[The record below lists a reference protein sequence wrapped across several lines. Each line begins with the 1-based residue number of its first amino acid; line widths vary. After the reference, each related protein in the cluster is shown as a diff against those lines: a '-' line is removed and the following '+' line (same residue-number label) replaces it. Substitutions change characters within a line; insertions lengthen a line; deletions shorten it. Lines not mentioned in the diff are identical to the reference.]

1 MEQRQLFALI
11 MPRRTPR
18 LASLAVVSV
27 CLIGGLV
34 GCVTKPTT
42 VTETSTRGFGAAPA
56 LMRPVLLD
64 ESTVILDARPA
75 FEYSMARIPRSLNIN
90 WVDFSER
97 DPMSRGWPQKDS
109 FAAARRLARMG
120 ISPDSKVVVFGLGPD
135 GQGEEGRVAWLLAYL
150 GVENVQFARFGAV
163 KSRVTTEA
171 IPEMARSDFEDS
183 RALTGGFG
191 SGSRLSE
198 TDRSK
203 RAGDEG
209 IGASGGLLGDNQP
222 KESGISAQP
231 VWKPELE
238 SSLIATR
245 AEVLGAFENR
255 AVEKAWSFQ
264 GAKPKFYRIIDV
276 RSAKE
281 YLGKTG
287 GMRSR
292 AIPNFD
298 AMNIPWKE
306 FFDTDLKP
314 LPEIGERLMSIGFR
328 RDQRILVIDNDGVA
342 SAAVTMALRA
352 MGFVDAACYAGGYND
367 LSLQREF

>member
-1 MEQRQLFALI
+1 MELRQLFGV
-11 MPRRTPR
+11 RRMVMAR
-18 LASLAVVSV
+18 SASL
-27 CLIGGLV
+27 LV
-34 GCVTKPTT
+34 AIALSGCVTKPTK
-42 VTETSTRGFGAAPA
+42 VTENSTRGFGAAPA

-97 DPMSRGWPQKDS
+97 DPMSRGWPQKDL

-120 ISPDSKVVVFGLGPD
+120 ISPSSKVVVFGLGPD
-135 GQGEEGRVAWLLAYL
+135 GQAEEGRVAWLLAYL

-163 KSRVTTEA
+163 KSRLTTEA
-171 IPEMARSDFEDS
+171 LPEMSRSEFEDS
-183 RALTGGFG
+183 SQASSGGA
-191 SGSRLSE
+191 GSRLSE
-198 TDRSK
+198 SDRTK

-222 KESGISAQP
+222 KESGITAQP

-245 AEVLGAFENR
+245 AEILGAFENR
-255 AVEKAWSFQ
+255 AVEKAWAFQ

-281 YLGKTG
+281 YLGKSG
-287 GMRSR
+287 GLRSR

-314 LPEIGERLMSIGFR
+314 LPEIGERLLSIGFR

-352 MGFVDAACYAGGYND
+352 MGFVDAGCYAGGYND
-367 LSLQREF
+367 LLKK

>member
-1 MEQRQLFALI
+1 MELRQL
-11 MPRRTPR
+11 
-18 LASLAVVSV
+18 SLLLMIAVVS
-27 CLIGGLV
+27 
-34 GCVTKPTT
+34 GCATKPTV

-64 ESTVILDARPA
+64 EATVILDARPA

-97 DPMSRGWPQKDS
+97 DAMARGWPQKDV

-120 ISPDSKVVVFGLGPD
+120 VSPKSKVVVFGLGPD

-150 GVENVQFARFGAV
+150 GVENVQFARFGSV

-171 IPEMARSDFEDS
+171 LPELGRSEFEDS
-183 RALTGGFG
+183 QPNGVSSA
-191 SGSRLSE
+191 SRLSE
-198 TDRSK
+198 SDRSN
-203 RAGDEG
+203 RSGDAGL
-209 IGASGGLLGDNQP
+209 GASGGLLGENQP
-222 KESGISAQP
+222 KESGIKAEP
-231 VWKPELE
+231 LWKPELE

-245 AEVLGAFENR
+245 AEILGAFENR

-287 GMRSR
+287 GLRSR

-367 LSLQREF
+367 LLKK

>member
-1 MEQRQLFALI
+1 MELRQLFAFI
-11 MPRRTPR
+11 FPRRTP
-18 LASLAVVSV
+18 LVALLAVVFFGLS
-27 CLIGGLV
+27 GGLI
-34 GCVTKPTT
+34 GCVTKPTV

-120 ISPDSKVVVFGLGPD
+120 ISPESKVVVFGLGPD
-135 GQGEEGRVAWLLAYL
+135 GQGEEGRIAWLLAYL

-163 KSRVTTEA
+163 KSRLTTEV
-171 IPEMARSDFEDS
+171 IPKMARSNFEEN
-183 RALTGGFG
+183 RALIGGSGFG
-191 SGSRLSE
+191 AASRLSE
-198 TDRSK
+198 SDRSIP
-203 RAGDEG
+203 AGDEA

-222 KESGISAQP
+222 KESVISAKP
-231 VWKPELE
+231 VWKPEIE

-245 AEVLGAFENR
+245 AEILGAFENR

-276 RSAKE
+276 RAAKE

-287 GMRSR
+287 GLRSR

-298 AMNIPWKE
+298 AMNIPWKD
-306 FFDTDLKP
+306 FFDKDLKP
-314 LPEIGERLMSIGFR
+314 LPEIGDRLLSIGFR

-367 LSLQREF
+367 LLKK

>member
-1 MEQRQLFALI
+1 MVLRQISVVVLTRLTPLLIAVAL
-11 MPRRTPR
+11 
-18 LASLAVVSV
+18 
-27 CLIGGLV
+27 GG
-34 GCVTKPTT
+34 CATKPT
-42 VTETSTRGFGAAPA
+42 VLTETSTRRFGAAPA

-120 ISPDSKVVVFGLGPD
+120 IAPDSKVVVFGLGPD

-171 IPEMARSDFEDS
+171 LPEMARSEFEEA
-183 RALTGGFG
+183 RATFGGA
-191 SGSRLSE
+191 GSRLSE
-198 TDRSK
+198 SDRSK
-203 RAGDEG
+203 RTHEKGTG
-209 IGASGGLLGDNQP
+209 VSGALLGDNQP
-222 KESGISAQP
+222 SEGSIEAKP

-238 SSLIATR
+238 STLIATR

-264 GAKPKFYRIIDV
+264 GARPKFYRIIDV

-281 YLGKTG
+281 YLGKSG
-287 GMRSR
+287 GLRSKS
-292 AIPNFD
+292 IPNFD
-298 AMNIPWKE
+298 ALNVPWRE

-314 LPEIGERLMSIGFR
+314 MPEIGERLLSIGFR

-367 LSLQREF
+367 LLNK

>member
-1 MEQRQLFALI
+1 MEMRQLLVMVNLRLSTLLAALVI
-11 MPRRTPR
+11 
-18 LASLAVVSV
+18 VSG
-27 CLIGGLV
+27 CFI
-34 GCVTKPTT
+34 GCVTKPTK
-42 VTETSTRGFGAAPA
+42 VTESSTRGFGAATA
-56 LMRPVLLD
+56 LMGPVLLD

-75 FEYSMARIPRSLNIN
+75 FEYSMARVPRSLNIN

-97 DPMSRGWPQKDS
+97 DPMARGWPQKDS

-120 ISPDSKVVVFGLGPD
+120 ISPTSKVVVFGLGPD

-171 IPEMARSDFEDS
+171 LPEMARSEFEDS
-183 RALTGGFG
+183 RATTGGA
-191 SGSRLSE
+191 GSRLSE
-198 TDRSK
+198 SDRTK

-209 IGASGGLLGDNQP
+209 IGVSGGLLGDNQP
-222 KESGISAQP
+222 KEAGISAQP

-245 AEVLGAFENR
+245 AEILGAFENR

-281 YLGKTG
+281 YLGKAG
-287 GMRSR
+287 GLRSKS
-292 AIPNFD
+292 IPNFD

-314 LPEIGERLMSIGFR
+314 LPEIGERLTSIGFR

-367 LSLQREF
+367 LLMK

>member
-1 MEQRQLFALI
+1 MELRQLSVLF
-11 MPRRTPR
+11 
-18 LASLAVVSV
+18 LAAPILAT
-27 CLIGGLV
+27 LAI
-34 GCVTKPTT
+34 GCVTKPTV

-90 WVDFSER
+90 WIDFSER

-120 ISPDSKVVVFGLGPD
+120 ISPESKVVVFGLGPD

-171 IPEMARSDFEDS
+171 LPEMARSEFED
-183 RALTGGFG
+183 TKEFPK
-191 SGSRLSE
+191 E
-198 TDRSK
+198 T
-203 RAGDEG
+203 
-209 IGASGGLLGDNQP
+209 LP
-222 KESGISAQP
+222 KESATDAKP
-231 VWKPELE
+231 VWKPTLE

-255 AVEKAWSFQ
+255 AVEKAWGFQ
-264 GAKPKFYRIIDV
+264 GGTPKIYRIIDV

-281 YLGKTG
+281 YLGKSG
-287 GMRSR
+287 GLRSR
-292 AIPNFD
+292 SIPNFD

-306 FFDTDLKP
+306 FFDTDMKP
-314 LPEIGERLMSIGFR
+314 LPEIGERLASIGFR
-328 RDQRILVIDNDGVA
+328 RDHRIVVVDNDGVA

-352 MGFVDAACYAGGYND
+352 MGFVDTACYAGGYND
-367 LSLQREF
+367 LLRK